1 MREVIQVMV
10 MQQLN
15 TMVLLGQQVELKITI
30 MTMVIYQVVDH
41 KLQVLFLEVVAIVL
55 NTKII
60 MEQLGLKELI
70 FLVELILLE
79 L

>member
-1 MREVIQVMV
+1 

-30 MTMVIYQVVDH
+30 MIMVIYQVVDH
-41 KLQVLFLEVVAIVL
+41 KLQVLFLEVVAVVL